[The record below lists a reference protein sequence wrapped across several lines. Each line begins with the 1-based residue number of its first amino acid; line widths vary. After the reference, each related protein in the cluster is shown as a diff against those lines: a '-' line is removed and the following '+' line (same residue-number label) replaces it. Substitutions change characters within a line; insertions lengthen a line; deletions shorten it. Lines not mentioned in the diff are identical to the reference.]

1 MDVENAQI
9 MHCKICDN
17 SKINASKDTKGKK
30 RNWHDEIS
38 KQMV

>member
-17 SKINASKDTKGKK
+17 SKINASKDTKRQEK
-30 RNWHDEIS
+30 ELA
-38 KQMV
+38 

>member
-9 MHCKICDN
+9 MHCRICDN

-30 RNWHDEIS
+30 RNWHDDIS